1 MFNVDETSVTTEHSP
16 PQIVCNKETKPQAI
30 TSGRSSTVTIIAGRN
45 AIGNSLP
52 PYFVFSGKRWNPKF
66 LKGEEMS
73 DKGNNKITELR
84 LSNTTIFNNYVTKHF
99 AKYGNISKSD
109 STLLLYDWHRSHIN
123 LTLTDWAK
131 KHNVVLFVL
140 PPHTIHLTQP
150 LDVWAFGPLK
160 SMYSKECQMYL

>member
-1 MFNVDETSVTTEHSP
+1 
-16 PQIVCNKETKPQAI
+16 
-30 TSGRSSTVTIIAGRN
+30 VTIIAGGN
-45 AIGNSLP
+45 AICNSLP
-52 PYFVFSGKRWNPKF
+52 PYFVFSGKRWNPEF
-66 LKGEEMS
+66 LKGAEMS

-99 AKYGNISKSD
+99 DKYGNISKSD

-123 LTLTDWAK
+123 LALTDWAK

-160 SMYSKECQMYL
+160 SMHSKECQMYL